1 MHIKSTGVGI
11 KNGKSPTIF
20 APFQMDEMNSKW
32 ATIVQCMLDVCVDL
46 ACGMYARYMRAEL
59 RAMVFPAFR
68 KQKKKELNQQQTTL
82 QQKCHNSNN
91 SFTWK
96 TLRLRWMSSGISIAF
111 FTLAFGRAGIINELM
126 SRVYARVWRWL
137 IFKSDLKVSFSLSLH
152 FSALSRHKLFVYRS
166 SLLLPVDYV
175 VDSSHL

>member
-1 MHIKSTGVGI
+1 MSDNCT
-11 KNGKSPTIF
+11 
-20 APFQMDEMNSKW
+20 
-32 ATIVQCMLDVCVDL
+32 
-46 ACGMYARYMRAEL
+46 MYARCVCRLSMWHVCTIYASRTKSNGFSCL
-59 RAMVFPAFR
+59 S
-68 KQKKKELNQQQTTL
+68 KTKKKKELNQQQTTR